1 MKDSTLV
8 QEALAEIR
16 RAGCEG
22 EIYIEQS
29 RSTKVSVSGG
39 KVECLEVR
47 EDRGAGV
54 RLFDQG
60 RAGFSFTAEL
70 AAPGIAS
77 AIERA
82 RSIATVVASDPAN
95 RLPADPGQPFPDM
108 RLFDPRLAEVPV
120 RRKIEMALGAEEA
133 ARAAEQRVSGVRES
147 SYQDVSGSYH
157 LANTAGMESSF
168 CLSRAHVSVELKA
181 TEGDE
186 SQTGWHAGWKLGA
199 EGLDP
204 ASVGREAA
212 RKAAAKLGA
221 RPAETGRMTVLLS
234 PEVTASLFG
243 ELAALFSADAVLKG
257 RSLLAGKAGD
267 RIASSNVTLIDDG
280 RHPEGYASAP
290 VDGEGVASRETVLI
304 DRGVL
309 RGFLQSAY
317 TAARMG
323 TSLTGNALRG
333 DYCSRPHISRTNL
346 YLRPTG
352 VSAEQLLRGV
362 SAGVCVTEVMGLHT
376 INPVTGDFSL
386 GASGLRIESGRLTVP
401 VDRMAIA
408 GNILELLGSVE
419 AVADD
424 LEFLVIGPGA
434 TVLLRNLAVS
444 GQ

>member
-1 MKDSTLV
+1 MPERHSYEPGTPSWVDIGTDVEGAKQFYGALFGWDVQDAGPPEQTGGYGFFMKNGKMV
-8 QEALAEIR
+8 
-16 RAGCEG
+16 AGYG
-22 EIYIEQS
+22 PQMN
-29 RSTKVSVSGG
+29 
-39 KVECLEVR
+39 
-47 EDRGAGV
+47 
-54 RLFDQG
+54 
-60 RAGFSFTAEL
+60 
-70 AAPGIAS
+70 PG
-77 AIERA
+77 
-82 RSIATVVASDPAN
+82 P
-95 RLPADPGQPFPDM
+95 PFW
-108 RLFDPRLAEVPV
+108 
-120 RRKIEMALGAEEA
+120 
-133 ARAAEQRVSGVRES
+133 S
-147 SYQDVSGSYH
+147 SY
-157 LANTAGMESSF
+157 
-168 CLSRAHVSVELKA
+168 VSVEDVEAIASRAGELEA
-181 TEGDE
+181 TI
-186 SQTGWHAGWKLGA
+186 LA
-199 EGLDP
+199 EPFDVMD
-204 ASVGREAA
+204 S
-212 RKAAAKLGA
+212 
-221 RPAETGRMTVLLS
+221 GRMAVLLS

-362 SAGVCVTEVMGLHT
+362 SDGVWVMEVMGLHT

-386 GASGLRIESGRLTVP
+386 GASGLRIESGRLTAP